1 MRRSCQPISVAYAW
15 ARSLPGTK
23 KRCIS
28 ELFYDRGINAT
39 GVDTVVAAAGVSK
52 PTLYAHFRSKSEL
65 VVAVLERRHTRRTQS
80 LQAWVTAQATD
91 PRQGVL
97 AVFDWLA
104 DFYPE
109 EGRRGC
115 AFLKRSRRDP
125 RPRRP
130 RPATSAAG
138 RSAGCGTTLPSS
150 ADKPGW
156 TTPNGS
162 ARSCCCSSMAPAP
175 GWSSRATLRSPVRS
189 PGMPVRSRPFCSTLP
204 PGVAVS
210 SAPASAAGSHAAPSS
225 SGGRGGAVGVALG
238 LAPGPAVA
246 LGLARFAYALLLP
259 SMRSDLGWSFSAAGA
274 MNTAN
279 AVGYLAGALAA
290 PAARPGGARR
300 SFLAGLALTV
310 MALAASAATGNLGVL
325 FGLRAL
331 ASAAGAVSFVVGA
344 GLVAQISTRQVAG
357 RAELQLGIYFAG
369 GGTGIIASGLTIPPL
384 LAHVPAAPDG
394 ARAGS
399 CSPAW
404 LLWRW
409 PAVSRRYAPPR
420 SHRRPEAVRTD
431 GRPAPSPC
439 SWPPTRCSAPATSPT

>member
-1 MRRSCQPISVAYAW
+1 M
-15 ARSLPGTK
+15 
-23 KRCIS
+23 
-28 ELFYDRGINAT
+28 
-39 GVDTVVAAAGVSK
+39 
-52 PTLYAHFRSKSEL
+52 
-65 VVAVLERRHTRRTQS
+65 
-80 LQAWVTAQATD
+80 
-91 PRQGVL
+91 
-97 AVFDWLA
+97 
-104 DFYPE
+104 
-109 EGRRGC
+109 
-115 AFLKRSRRDP
+115 
-125 RPRRP
+125 
-130 RPATSAAG
+130 
-138 RSAGCGTTLPSS
+138 
-150 ADKPGW
+150 
-156 TTPNGS
+156 
-162 ARSCCCSSMAPAP
+162 
-175 GWSSRATLRSPVRS
+175 
-189 PGMPVRSRPFCSTLP
+189 
-204 PGVAVS
+204 
-210 SAPASAAGSHAAPSS
+210 
-225 SGGRGGAVGVALG
+225 GVALG
-238 LAPGPAVA
+238 LALGPAVA

-259 SMRSDLGWSFSAAGA
+259 SMRSDLGWSFAAAGA